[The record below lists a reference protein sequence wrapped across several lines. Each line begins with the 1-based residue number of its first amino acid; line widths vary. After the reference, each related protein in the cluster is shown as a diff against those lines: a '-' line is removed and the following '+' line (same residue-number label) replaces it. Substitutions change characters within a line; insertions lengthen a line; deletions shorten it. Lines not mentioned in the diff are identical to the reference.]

1 MTPPN
6 TTEAAAPDITD
17 VVGREAPTPKP
28 PHPVIELLARYKAIF
43 KAAWAH
49 RVELAGP
56 TRLADEVAFLPAAL
70 SLQDTPVH
78 PAPRRLAFAIM
89 ALFVIA
95 LVWAIFGKID
105 IVAIAPGRVVVSERT
120 KPIQPLER
128 SVVKRVL
135 VKDGD
140 HVQAGQP
147 LIELDPTAA
156 NADKTTAQDQ
166 LKSALSE
173 VLRTR
178 AIQNALQTMLQK
190 KELATPVFIGLQPD
204 LTGKFPSEWSNS
216 EVAAAHSQLQ
226 GEWGDITAKLAKLS
240 AEINRRQAE
249 IATAREVVNKL
260 QTTIPLAQAREA
272 DFKKL
277 VEQGYIS
284 SHATQ
289 DKTRERIEL
298 ERDLATQRAN
308 LLQTQATLNE
318 SEHAKA
324 AYLAETRRALYERE
338 AQADLKRQQATQE
351 QSKATQR
358 ENLTTLRSPVAG
370 VVQQLAIHTAGGVV
384 TDAQTLMIVVPDGAL
399 VTAEV
404 TLENKDIGFVNVG
417 NAAEIKLETFPF
429 TRYGTVSARVDRV
442 TADAVND
449 EKRGAIFPVTLTL
462 KTTQINVDGKLIQLA
477 PGMNLTAEIKTGQ
490 RRVIEYLLS
499 PIQRAGSE
507 SLRER

>member
-1 MTPPN
+1 VTIS
-6 TTEAAAPDITD
+6 T
-17 VVGREAPTPKP
+17 TPKP
-28 PHPVIELLARYKAIF
+28 PHPAIELLARYKAIF

-78 PAPRRLAFAIM
+78 PAPRRLAFAIR

-95 LVWAIFGKID
+95 LVWAIFGQID

-173 VLRTR
+173 VLRTH
-178 AIQNALQTMLQK
+178 AIQSMLQK
-190 KELATPVFIGLQPD
+190 RELVTPIFIGLQPD
-204 LTGKFPSEWSNS
+204 LAGKFPPEWSNLDIS
-216 EVAAAHSQLQ
+216 TANAQLQ

-260 QTTIPLAQAREA
+260 ETTIPLAQAREA

-298 ERDLATQRAN
+298 ERDLATQRAS
-308 LLQTQATLNE
+308 LLQTQATLKE
-318 SEHAKA
+318 SEQAKA
-324 AYLAETRRALYERE
+324 AYIAETRRALYERE

-370 VVQQLAIHTAGGVV
+370 VVQQLAMHTAGGVV
-384 TDAQTLMIVVPDGAL
+384 TDAQTLMIIVPDGAL

-429 TRYGTVSARVDRV
+429 TRYGTVSAKVDRV